1 MADVCGIIS
10 YKDLLAC
17 SLTDFDVQLLDESN
31 ENWEEVSMSLPH
43 NINSYKGF
51 LLALSSNSFLYD
63 GFDLAF
69 SPSVPQKFT
78 VFDPTNN
85 PLFSGEVLL
94 GLTRIELFAPM
105 GR

>member
-17 SLTDFDVQLLDESN
+17 RIMDFDVQLLDESD

-43 NINSYKGF
+43 NVDSYKGF
-51 LLALSSNSFLYD
+51 LIVLSSHSFLYG

-69 SPSVPQKFT
+69 SPSAPQKFT

-85 PLFSGEVLL
+85 PLFSGEVLP
-94 GLTRIELFAPM
+94 GYSRINLFAPM